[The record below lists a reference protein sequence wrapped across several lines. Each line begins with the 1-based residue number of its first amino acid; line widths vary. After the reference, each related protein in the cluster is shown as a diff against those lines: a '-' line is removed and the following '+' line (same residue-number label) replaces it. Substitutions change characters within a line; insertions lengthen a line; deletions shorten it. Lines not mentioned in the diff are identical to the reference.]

1 MWMGNF
7 VVIFRSSNHGL
18 SPPCRREAFL
28 EYYQQLL
35 PGSGSGAGSSS
46 PPPPGDW
53 PQQSLRAALDGHVL
67 QRFIG
72 QRNLQTDIKVGQG
85 GLWAS
90 AKNIHMDW

>member
-1 MWMGNF
+1 MGYF
-7 VVIFRSSNHGL
+7 VVIVRSSGHVL
-18 SPPCRREAFL
+18 PLLLRREAFL
-28 EYYQQLL
+28 RYYQQLL
-35 PGSGSGAGSSS
+35 PGSGPGAGSSS
-46 PPPPGDW
+46 PPPPGDG